1 MDYKKVILNKLINIY
16 ERREVYN
23 KEITEVRAIS
33 FDIAKE
39 FKEYTDRYNH
49 YSYKNINTAI
59 EFLENNGYITFV
71 ESDIG
76 QYKKVNLVITKV
88 EDVYKYLEKESIP
101 NKSKKQLYILQK
113 YEHIS
118 YDIIKNII
126 SEFKKLV
133 LKNKKIPYD
142 IKYDSKRLNEILNV
156 LVAIVNIKQETYI
169 RNFSTALFKDSKMFQ
184 KEYKSVIESI
194 LFDFT
199 DEILEKEK
207 ILEYYNLYENPTY
220 VLIKGDIKIEFENSV
235 IYVKEIKNGI
245 ALSNNSL
252 NDIKNINIFSDAVTT
267 VENLTTYHDSDENNS
282 VYIYLGGFHNN
293 SKEKLLRNIYK
304 YNPNCNY
311 YHKGDIDVYGFLILD
326 NLIKKTG
333 IPFLPL
339 EMDIKTLDRFYNSG
353 MYKELS
359 EKDKKMIIETKC
371 NQLIKYSD
379 VLDYMI
385 EHNCKVEQESIK
397 AVELIEK

>member
-252 NDIKNINIFSDAVTT
+252 NDIKNINIFSDAVIT

>member
-23 KEITEVRAIS
+23 KDITEVRAIS

-126 SEFKKLV
+126 SEFKKLI

-220 VLIKGDIKIEFENSV
+220 VLIKGDIKIEFENSI

-252 NDIKNINIFSDAVTT
+252 NDIKNINIFSDAVIT

>member
-1 MDYKKVILNKLINIY
+1 
-16 ERREVYN
+16 
-23 KEITEVRAIS
+23 
-33 FDIAKE
+33 
-39 FKEYTDRYNH
+39 
-49 YSYKNINTAI
+49 
-59 EFLENNGYITFV
+59 
-71 ESDIG
+71 
-76 QYKKVNLVITKV
+76 
-88 EDVYKYLEKESIP
+88 
-101 NKSKKQLYILQK
+101 
-113 YEHIS
+113 
-118 YDIIKNII
+118 
-126 SEFKKLV
+126 
-133 LKNKKIPYD
+133 
-142 IKYDSKRLNEILNV
+142 
-156 LVAIVNIKQETYI
+156 
-169 RNFSTALFKDSKMFQ
+169 MFQ

>member
-23 KEITEVRAIS
+23 KDITEVRAIS

-220 VLIKGDIKIEFENSV
+220 VLIKGDIKIEFENSI

-252 NDIKNINIFSDAVTT
+252 NDIKNINIFSDAVIT

-326 NLIKKTG
+326 NLVKKTG

-339 EMDIKTLDRFYNSG
+339 EMDIKTIDRFYNSG

-359 EKDKKMIIETKC
+359 EKDKKMIIEKKC

-379 VLDYMI
+379 VLDYML

>member
-101 NKSKKQLYILQK
+101 NKSKIQLYILQK

>member
-23 KEITEVRAIS
+23 KDITEVRAIS

-220 VLIKGDIKIEFENSV
+220 VLIKGDIKIEFENSI

-252 NDIKNINIFSDAVTT
+252 NDIKNINIFSDAVIT